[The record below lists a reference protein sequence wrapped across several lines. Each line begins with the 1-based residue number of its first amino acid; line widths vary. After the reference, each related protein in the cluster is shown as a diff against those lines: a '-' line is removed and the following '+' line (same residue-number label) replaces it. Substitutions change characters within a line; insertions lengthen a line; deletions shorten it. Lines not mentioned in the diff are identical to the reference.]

1 MKHLIYLL
9 LSLALLAPASAAQVI
24 SRPSESSELRAR
36 FDPGLLSLRGGCVQQ
51 EGGLSLSERAALC
64 KAEAASP
71 ELSDMR
77 AGDTTEVL
85 LIIVIVLLIAV
96 LI

>member
-1 MKHLIYLL
+1 MKLPIYLL
-9 LSLALLAPASAAQVI
+9 LSLALLAPASAAQRV
-24 SRPSESSELRAR
+24 SRPSESSELHAR
-36 FDPGLLSLRGGCVQQ
+36 CDPSLLSLRGGSVQQ
-51 EGGLSLSERAALC
+51 EGGLSENERAALC

-71 ELSDMR
+71 ELSDLR